1 MFRIRRIATQ
11 AIHILSGVNN
21 TMMDIDTGRR
31 GLLGGLLA
39 LGGVALVGTPAL
51 ADPRERR
58 LAFRNVHTNERV
70 DARYYGPGGIDRQGI
85 AEINHGLRDWRT
97 GQTHVMDRDLLDL
110 LGDLRD
116 RLGVAPRKGFDL
128 ISGYRSPE
136 TNGRLRDAGGAHSG
150 VAGKSQHMLG
160 KASDIAMP
168 GVPLATLRAAAY
180 SMRRGGVGYYP
191 RNGFVHVD
199 TGQLRT
205 W

>member
-1 MFRIRRIATQ
+1 MVT
-11 AIHILSGVNN
+11 
-21 TMMDIDTGRR
+21 IDLGRR
-31 GLLGGLLA
+31 RMFGGLLA
-39 LGGVALVGTPAL
+39 LGGTVLVGTPAL
-51 ADPRERR
+51 AAPKERR
-58 LAFRNVHTNERV
+58 LAFRNVHTNERI
-70 DARYYGPGGIDRQGI
+70 DARYHGPSGPDAQGI

-128 ISGYRSPE
+128 ISGYRSPQ
-136 TNGRLRDAGGAHSG
+136 TNRRLKDAGGAHSG

-160 KASDIAMP
+160 KATDIAMP
-168 GVPLATLRAAAY
+168 GVPLATLRSAAH
-180 SMRRGGVGYYP
+180 SLHRGGVGYYP
-191 RNGFVHVD
+191 RDGFVHVD

>member
-1 MFRIRRIATQ
+1 MA
-11 AIHILSGVNN
+11 V
-21 TMMDIDTGRR
+21 IDLGRR
-31 GLLGGLLA
+31 RLLGGAMVFGGAMLA
-39 LGGVALVGTPAL
+39 GTPAF
-51 ADPRERR
+51 AETMTATGAAERR

-70 DARYYGPGGIDRQGI
+70 DARYYGPSGLDHQGI

-97 GQTHVMDRDLLDL
+97 GQTHVMDQDLLDL

-116 RLGVAPRKGFDL
+116 RLGLAPRRGFDL

-136 TNGRLRDAGGAHSG
+136 TNGRLKERGGAHSG

-160 KASDIAMP
+160 KATDIAMP

-180 SMRRGGVGYYP
+180 TMRRGGVGYYP
-191 RNGFVHVD
+191 RDGFVHVD
-199 TGQLRT
+199 TGPLRT

>member
-1 MFRIRRIATQ
+1 M
-11 AIHILSGVNN
+11 
-21 TMMDIDTGRR
+21 IDLGRR
-31 GLLGGLLA
+31 RMFGGAVA
-39 LGGVALVGTPAL
+39 LGGMMLAGTPAF
-51 ADPRERR
+51 AGAAERR

-70 DARYYGPGGIDRQGI
+70 DARYFGPAGIDRQGI

-97 GQTHVMDRDLLDL
+97 GQTHMMDHDLLDL

-116 RLGVAPRKGFDL
+116 RLGLAPNRGFDL

-136 TNGRLRDAGGAHSG
+136 TNGRLKAAGGAHSG

-160 KASDIAMP
+160 KATDIAMP
-168 GVPLATLRAAAY
+168 GVPLATLRAAAF

-191 RNGFVHVD
+191 RDGFVHVD
-199 TGQLRT
+199 TGTVRT

>member
-1 MFRIRRIATQ
+1 M
-11 AIHILSGVNN
+11 HIN
-21 TMMDIDTGRR
+21 TGRR
-31 GLLGGLLA
+31 GLIGGLLA
-39 LGGVALVGTPAL
+39 LGGSALVATPAL
-51 ADPRERR
+51 ADTRERR

-70 DARYYGPGGIDRQGI
+70 DARYYGPTGLDREGI

-97 GQTHVMDRDLLDL
+97 GQTHLMDRDLLDL

-136 TNGRLRDAGGAHSG
+136 TNGRLKEAGGAHSG

-191 RNGFVHVD
+191 RDGFVHVD